1 MRFDQRRVS
10 PPADAGGME
19 SAGAPPASPQP
30 ATGNGVIAQPKK
42 IRGVGYGDI
51 FKGEFVKL
59 KPRLPSTD
67 SEEKKEKVSETQH
80 EMRSRAAR
88 GPPTGVTGGLSTGPR
103 RFHRSWT
110 VFRCISSCSS
120 SLPATL
126 YRHVCCF
133 TCISMKQSNLNT
145 QCLCLWSG

>member
-10 PPADAGGME
+10 PPADASGME

-51 FKGEFVKL
+51 FKGELVKL

-88 GPPTGVTGGLSTGPR
+88 GPPPGSLEVSAPGQDVSIVVGQSSGV
-103 RFHRSWT
+103 FHPA
-110 VFRCISSCSS
+110 VVHCLQPFIDMYAA
-120 SLPATL
+120 LPA
-126 YRHVCCF
+126 
-133 TCISMKQSNLNT
+133 SP
-145 QCLCLWSG
+145 